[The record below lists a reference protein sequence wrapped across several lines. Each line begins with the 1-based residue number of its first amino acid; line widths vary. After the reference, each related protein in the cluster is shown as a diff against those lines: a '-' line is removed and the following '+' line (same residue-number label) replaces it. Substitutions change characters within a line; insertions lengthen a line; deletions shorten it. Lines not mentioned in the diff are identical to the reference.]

1 MAIGIA
7 DREGLAG
14 LSMRRVAE
22 ELGITA
28 MSLYG
33 YVPGKAE
40 LLDLMVDQ
48 AHGQMPAHPVDGGW
62 RAALGALARSY
73 LALCLAHPWL
83 LHVATS
89 RPLLGPHTTAHYDR
103 ELAAVD
109 GLGLSDLEMDL
120 VVGLVDDYV
129 RGAARKAVDALGAE
143 RATGLTDQAWWAAH
157 GPLLAEVLDP
167 ALYPTAVRVG
177 TAAGAEYD
185 AASDPVRSFDFGL
198 ERVLDGVAAYIDRD
212 GGILDR

>member
-1 MAIGIA
+1 VAIGIA
-7 DREGLAG
+7 DRDGLAG

-48 AHGQMPAHPVDGGW
+48 VHGQMSVDEAPGW
-62 RAALGALARSY
+62 RAALRALALGY
-73 LALCLAHPWL
+73 HTLCLAHPWL

-103 ELAAVD
+103 ELAAID
-109 GLGLSDLEMDL
+109 GHGLTDVEMDL

-143 RATGLTDQAWWAAH
+143 RATGMTDQAWWETH
-157 GPLLAEVLDP
+157 GPLLAEVFDP
-167 ALYPTAVRVG
+167 ARYPTAARVG
-177 TAAGAEYD
+177 AAAGAEYN
-185 AASDPVRSFDFGL
+185 AAVDPARSFDFGL
-198 ERVLDGVAAYIDRD
+198 ERVLDGVAAFVRS
-212 GGILDR
+212 RAHRPAR